1 MLGRVKWYNEERGFG
16 FISGDDHRDYFVHH
30 SEIKT
35 EGYKTLIEGEPV
47 EFEQSE
53 NEKGLLA
60 KNIKKGEKNE

>member
-1 MLGRVKWYNEERGFG
+1 MKGNCKWFNTERGYG
-16 FISGDDHRDYFVHH
+16 FIEGDDHRDYFVHH

-47 EFEQSE
+47 EFEESE

-60 KNIKKGEKNE
+60 KDVKKIRE